1 MDLRINNS
9 NTSFSGRCPEL
20 RAGRDVC
27 HIIKTQFPSY
37 SVSLLNKR
45 IDILHQKGVLTG
57 EKYDKIMKWWER
69 RTETRNY
76 KLENTLL
83 HSNYKLFLDTMNFIK
98 RTGIADCGQLAD
110 ISTLILNLNGYKAS
124 GAFLKMKKGR
134 DLDHAVCVFNRN
146 NEPVKLITNDTI
158 ILDPWLGECDFAP
171 KVLKKYKEVYNG
183 YFKRFGLRG
192 PDEPF
197 IYLNAKESIEAKVE
211 KHKPALKPGI
221 IRKLRKKYP
230 NLLIKDSK
238 YTEPPKRHFSFFGLF
253 KD

>member
-27 HIIKTQFPSY
+27 HIIKSQFPSY

-45 IDILHQKGVLTG
+45 IDILHQKWVLTG

-76 KLENTLL
+76 KLDDALL
-83 HSNYKLFLDTMNFIK
+83 HSNYKLFLDTMGFVK

-110 ISTLILNLNGYKAS
+110 ISSFILNLNGYKATT
-124 GAFLKMKKGR
+124 AFLRKKMGR
-134 DLDHAVCVFNRN
+134 DMDHAVCVFNRN
-146 NEPVKLITNDTI
+146 NSPVKFITNDTI

-171 KVLKKYKEVYNG
+171 KVLKRYKEVYNG
-183 YFKRFGLRG
+183 YFKKHGLIG

-197 IYLNAKESIEAKVE
+197 IYLKKEEAIEAEVG
-211 KHKPALKPGI
+211 KHQPVLKPGI
-221 IRKLRKKYP
+221 IKKLRKKYP

-238 YTEPPKRHFSFFGLF
+238 YSEPPKRHFSFFGLF
-253 KD
+253 KN

>member
-1 MDLRINNS
+1 MDLRINS
-9 NTSFSGRCPEL
+9 TTGFYGRCPEL
-20 RAGRDVC
+20 RAGSDVC
-27 HIIKTQFPSY
+27 HIIKSQLPSY

-45 IDILHQKGVLTG
+45 IDLLHEKGVLTG

-76 KLENTLL
+76 KLDDALL
-83 HSNYKLFLDTMNFIK
+83 HSNYKLFLDTMGFVK

-110 ISTLILNLNGYKAS
+110 ISTLILNLNGYKATT
-124 GAFLKMKKGR
+124 AFLRKKMGR
-134 DLDHAVCVFNRN
+134 DMDHAVCVFNRN
-146 NEPVKLITNDTI
+146 NSPVKFITNDTI
-158 ILDPWLGECDFAP
+158 ILDPWIGECDFAP
-171 KVLKKYKEVYNG
+171 KVLKRYKEVYNG

-197 IYLNAKESIEAKVE
+197 IYLNAKESVEAKVE
-211 KHKPALKPGI
+211 KHKPALKPRI

-238 YTEPPKRHFSFFGLF
+238 YSEPPKRHFSFFGLF
-253 KD
+253 KN